1 MARKPNH
8 ACSAAALAICAL
20 AWSAPSLADDGGG
33 ESRDCGPQTLKGS
46 YVLAASGFAFT
57 SPTTFLPKSLVE
69 QIDFDGQLGGS
80 SPAAAVSLGGTP
92 DLHSNA
98 GVGVAYEVVQGMR
111 CVFKI
116 TFANG
121 PAHWVFVTP
130 DGEFGWTLQVN
141 PNNSLQGTLTRVW
154 PPRTRDDRR

>member
-141 PNNSLQGTLTRVW
+141 LNNSFQGTLTRVW

>member
-1 MARKPNH
+1 MARRPNH

-20 AWSAPSLADDGGG
+20 AWSAPSFADDGGG

-98 GVGVAYEVVQGMR
+98 GVGVAYEVVQSMR

-154 PPRTRDDRR
+154 PPKARDDRR